1 MLISF
6 IYQPNVYFE
15 NLIFIEF
22 FKTETSTLNQRKF
35 VLCFVQPTIS
45 KNPITDGSGV
55 YDTQSTNIST

>member
-6 IYQPNVYFE
+6 IYQPKVYFE

-22 FKTETSTLNQRKF
+22 FKTETSTLNQRKV

-45 KNPITDGSGV
+45 KNPITDGNGV

>member
-6 IYQPNVYFE
+6 IYQPNVYSE

-22 FKTETSTLNQRKF
+22 FKNEISTLNQRKV
-35 VLCFVQPTIS
+35 VLCFIQQTIS
-45 KNPITDGSGV
+45 KNPITDGKGV

>member
-6 IYQPNVYFE
+6 LHQPNVYFE
-15 NLIFIEF
+15 ILIFIEF
-22 FKTETSTLNQRKF
+22 FKNETSTLNQRKV

-45 KNPITDGSGV
+45 KNPITDGNGV